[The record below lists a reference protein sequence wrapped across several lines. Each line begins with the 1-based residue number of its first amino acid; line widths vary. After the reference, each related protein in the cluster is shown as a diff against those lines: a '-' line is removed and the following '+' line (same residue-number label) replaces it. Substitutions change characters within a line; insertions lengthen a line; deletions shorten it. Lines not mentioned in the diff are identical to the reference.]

1 MGQGFF
7 LKFLA
12 NLSSCSGFLIVLKI
26 SFIKFKNKTMN
37 STTGSSYKPTIKKFD
52 SITLTGIGLIL
63 VNKKQETNPISFS
76 EIKKIYIKKHKLSFL
91 NKLVIGAFLLSLLF
105 TTVLYLPFEIV
116 LISLPLYTPILVW
129 MKNFKSYKLHLLDQ
143 SNSFYSKRFNWIN
156 KQEHINLVNSIGKG
170 IFDNQVNSP
179 KTLKVVV
186 KPESADIQ
194 DYSFQSLSIV

>member
-129 MKNFKSYKLHLLDQ
+129 MKNFKSYQLHLLDQ

-156 KQEHINLVNSIGKG
+156 KQEHINLVNSIRKG

-179 KTLKVVV
+179 KTFKVFV

>member
-1 MGQGFF
+1 
-7 LKFLA
+7 
-12 NLSSCSGFLIVLKI
+12 
-26 SFIKFKNKTMN
+26 MN
-37 STTGSSYKPTIKKFD
+37 STTVSSHKPTIKKFD

-129 MKNFKSYKLHLLDQ
+129 MKNFKSYQLHLLDQ